1 MRACMCAPVQSHAGH
16 QRGTTFTPS
25 PCSALGH
32 SWAPLRPLEVSGA
45 GTHQVCQDRDQG
57 EGGSATCQPPRPQ
70 VGAPDGSGWW
80 VPAWVPG
87 QHRHSLVPPRE
98 SWAGWGLSVGRAACA
113 LLPASDSACPL
124 PRGHLCDGLSTEK
137 QQSNPG
143 RALLGC
149 QLPFL

>member
-1 MRACMCAPVQSHAGH
+1 MRLCRAMLAISLGP
-16 QRGTTFTPS
+16 PS
-25 PCSALGH
+25 PIACSALGH
-32 SWAPLRPLEVSGA
+32 SWAPLRPCRCLGLGHTQCA
-45 GTHQVCQDRDQG
+45 RMGIKL
-57 EGGSATCQPPRPQ
+57 GGSATCQPPWPQ
-70 VGAPDGSGWW
+70 VGAQDGTGWW

-87 QHRHSLVPPRE
+87 QHCHSHVPPRR
-98 SWAGWGLSVGRAACA
+98 AGLGGGCSMGRAACA